1 MGFLI
6 CQKLILIP
14 QFLNPSISKLSVMYD
29 YLALQ
34 IGIAFILDI
43 LIGDPRWLPHPIRI
57 IGKCVELLEKVLRK
71 AFASERPACAMHAD
85 RLAGIFLAGI
95 TVSGT
100 YLITYEIINIFN
112 RWGKIWGFAISTII
126 IFFTLSIRDLFKE
139 AKGVMKELES
149 GNIGQAREK
158 LSRIVGRDTHN
169 LNKQQITRACVET
182 TAENCVDGIIAPLFF
197 AFIGGPALAMA
208 YKAINTLDSMV
219 GYKHG
224 KYLNFGWASAKLD
237 DLANYV
243 PARIAAII
251 LPVSSYMCGADFLN
265 SIKVIKRDGRKHP
278 SPNSGIPEAAIAG
291 ALRIRLGGPSTYKGV
306 ISNKPFIGSQTNE
319 IIPDNIKHTIRIVL
333 VAAVMS
339 AVGGIIILLIII

>member
-1 MGFLI
+1 
-6 CQKLILIP
+6 
-14 QFLNPSISKLSVMYD
+14 MYD
-29 YLALQ
+29 YLGLQ
-34 IGIAFILDI
+34 IGIAFVLDI
-43 LIGDPRWLPHPIRI
+43 LIGDPRWLPHPVRI
-57 IGKCVELLEKVLRK
+57 IGKCVEFLEKVLRK
-71 AFASERPACAMHAD
+71 AFASE

-100 YLITYEIINIFN
+100 YLITYEIINIFSYLG
-112 RWGKIWGFAISTII
+112 RIWEVAISTII
-126 IFFTLSIRDLFKE
+126 IFFSLSIRDLFKE
-139 AKGVMKELES
+139 ARGVMKELES

-169 LNKQQITRACVET
+169 LNKQQITKACVET
-182 TAENCVDGIIAPLFF
+182 TAENSVDGIIAPLFF

-219 GYKHG
+219 GYKHR

-243 PARIAAII
+243 PARIAAVL
-251 LPVSSYMCGADFLN
+251 LPVSSYMCGADFFY
-265 SIKVIKRDGRKHP
+265 SIKIIKRDRRKHP

-306 ISNKPFIGSQTNE
+306 VSNKPFIGGQTNE
-319 IIPDNIKHTIRIVL
+319 IIPDNIKHTIRIVF

-339 AVGGIIILLIII
+339 VVSGIIILLIVNKFALLKS